1 MLKAKLN
8 FNLNF
13 DVNREQVFAVG
24 GFCALLLICA
34 VAIIGALQ
42 TRANALQHLA
52 EQHDRLAALEAHS
65 RPAANKRARAQRLAA
80 PATAFLDASTSGLAT
95 AQLQAY
101 LSELVTSQHAVLV
114 SSGVPADRDDKSDAI
129 KLQISLNATLAAL
142 QTLLYRLE
150 SGAPYVFVDALLVQ
164 PGGSTERTAGDPVL
178 KVNLTVH
185 AFWRRRTA

>member
-8 FNLNF
+8 FDIDL
-13 DVNREQVFAVG
+13 NREQIFAVG
-24 GFCALLLICA
+24 GFCALLMICA
-34 VAIIGALQ
+34 IAIAGALQ
-42 TRANALQHLA
+42 ARSNALQHLA
-52 EQHDRLAALEAHS
+52 EQHDELAALEARS
-65 RPAANKRARAQRLAA
+65 RPAADKRAQTQRLAA
-80 PATAFLDASTSGLAT
+80 PATAFLDAPTSGLAT

-114 SSGVPADRDDKSDAI
+114 SSGVPADRDEKNDAI
-129 KLQISLNATLAAL
+129 RLQISLNASLAAL

-164 PGGSTERTAGDPVL
+164 PGGSAERSAGDPVL